1 MKKPEMRFD
10 PLRQTW
16 TVFAPDRVRK
26 PDFAP
31 RAKIAEPFFNGE
43 PELASAILHKSGSG
57 VRVLPNRVPA
67 FRVEGDNAIFAD
79 GFYDRTDSLGAHE
92 IIIETPDGA
101 DLETLS
107 LPNVGEVI
115 NAWKTRMLD
124 LSRDSR
130 LRSFFVVK
138 NVGAAAGATVP
149 HSISQLVAMAIVPPA
164 LKQKLRVA
172 REFYERKKRSIFAD
186 ILADEVRAGS
196 RLVYEN
202 NGFTVFCPYGSR
214 APFEQA
220 IYPKRQLADFHGVT
234 DQEIVQ
240 LADVLKTALAK
251 LNSALDFP
259 AYQLVLSTAPAR
271 NGRRDYWNTIEQ
283 DFRWHI
289 EIVPRLFYAQEIE
302 LGTGCHINTVWPET
316 AAEHLRKIEL

>member
-1 MKKPEMRFD
+1 MTKSEMRFD

-31 RAKIAEPFFNGE
+31 REKVSEPFFNGD
-43 PELASAILHKSGSG
+43 PELAASILHKSGTG
-57 VRVLPNRVPA
+57 VRVLPNRLPA
-67 FRVEGDNAIFAD
+67 FRVEGDNTISAD

-101 DLETLS
+101 ELETLP
-107 LPNVGEVI
+107 LPALGEVI
-115 NAWKTRMLD
+115 AAWKSRMLD
-124 LSRDSR
+124 LGRDTR
-130 LRSFFVVK
+130 LRSFFIVK
-138 NVGAAAGATVP
+138 NVGVAAGATVA
-149 HSISQLVAMAIVPPA
+149 HSVSQLVAMAIVPPA

-172 REFYERKKRSIFAD
+172 REFYGRKKRSIFAD

-202 NGFTVFCPYGSR
+202 NGFTAFCPYGSR

-220 IYPKRQLADFHGVT
+220 IYPKRQFADFHGAT
-234 DQEIVQ
+234 DQEIAQ
-240 LADVLKTALAK
+240 LADVLKTALLK
-251 LNSALDFP
+251 LSAALDFP
-259 AYQLVLSTAPAR
+259 AYQLALCTAPSR
-271 NGRRDYWNTIEQ
+271 SSRRDYWNTIEH

-289 EIVPRLFYAQEIE
+289 EIVPRLFHAPEIE
-302 LGTGCHINTVWPET
+302 LGTGCHINTVWPEV
-316 AAEHLRKIEL
+316 AAEYLRKIEL